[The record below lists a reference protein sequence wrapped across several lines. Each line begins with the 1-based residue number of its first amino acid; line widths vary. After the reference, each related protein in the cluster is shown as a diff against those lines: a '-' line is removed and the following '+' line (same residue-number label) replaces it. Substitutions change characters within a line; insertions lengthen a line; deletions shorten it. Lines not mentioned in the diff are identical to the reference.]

1 MLANN
6 RRNLNAISFL
16 TIAICLIYIFSSVV
30 FKDITDD
37 HFFSTA
43 LSKYSLLDILQ
54 IRYNTWS
61 GRVLI
66 EAFLMKTINLPL
78 FPQIAISLSCLLLSL
93 SISKL
98 VSDNMRTTIPLIAVS
113 MILIL
118 SDFHT
123 NRQATL
129 WITGAYNYII
139 PVSIGMYA
147 ISIYIEKKQSTLRK
161 VASCLLIFLA
171 SNNEQFAVTAI
182 IGIAACLIIKA
193 KARELTLYD
202 AAFTAS
208 LIFGGAVVLAAPGN
222 VARLHSEILNWMP
235 DFDDYGI
242 LYKLSVGVDR
252 ISNQINFNDNFLF
265 IICCAVSLTYLLLNN
280 KQYLAK
286 TLMMSVFT
294 LKIVTFLLSF
304 YPASPISEVLRS
316 DKYIISALWGY
327 SSIYVSY
334 FINLISLSSILLTC
348 LLASR
353 SWNEAAKIFVIM
365 ICGVL
370 SALMIGFSPT
380 AYASGTRVM
389 FIFDISIATATVF
402 MLRNIFSPPPAI
414 DYGSEPSSL
423 WS

>member
-43 LSKYSLLDILQ
+43 LRKYSLLDILD

-61 GRVLI
+61 GRVII

-78 FPQIAISLSCLLLSL
+78 FPQVSIALSCLLLSL

-98 VSDNMRTTIPLIAVS
+98 ASDDMRMTIPLIAVS

-139 PVSIGMYA
+139 PISIGLYA
-147 ISIYIEKKQSTLRK
+147 ITMYFDGNKSTFKKVT
-161 VASCLLIFLA
+161 SCVLIFLA

-193 KARELTLYD
+193 KERELTLYD
-202 AAFTAS
+202 AAFAAS
-208 LIFGGAVVLAAPGN
+208 LTFGGAVVLAAPGN
-222 VARLHSEILNWMP
+222 VVRLHSEILNWMP
-235 DFDDYGI
+235 DFDNYGI

-265 IICCAVSLTYLLLNN
+265 IICCAVSLAYLLLN
-280 KQYLAK
+280 KKHCLAN
-286 TLMMSVFT
+286 TLILSIIT

-304 YPASPISEVLRS
+304 YPASPMNNIFRSEN
-316 DKYIISALWGY
+316 YINPASWGH

-334 FINLISLSSILLTC
+334 LINLMTLSSILLTC
-348 LLASR
+348 LMASKSR
-353 SWNEAAKIFVIM
+353 NEGAKIFVIM

-402 MLRNIFSPPPAI
+402 MLTNIFSRQPAS
-414 DYGSEPSSL
+414 DYGSKPSSL
-423 WS
+423 

>member
-43 LSKYSLLDILQ
+43 LRKYSLLDILD

-61 GRVLI
+61 GRVII

-78 FPQIAISLSCLLLSL
+78 FPQVSIALSCLLLSL

-98 VSDNMRTTIPLIAVS
+98 ASDDMRMTIPLIAVS

-139 PVSIGMYA
+139 PISIGLYA
-147 ISIYIEKKQSTLRK
+147 ITMYFDGNKSTFKKVT
-161 VASCLLIFLA
+161 SCVLIFLA

-182 IGIAACLIIKA
+182 IGIAARLIIKA
-193 KARELTLYD
+193 KERELTLYD
-202 AAFTAS
+202 AAFSAS
-208 LIFGGAVVLAAPGN
+208 LTFGGAVVLAAPGN
-222 VARLHSEILNWMP
+222 VVRLHSEILNWMP

-265 IICCAVSLTYLLLNN
+265 IICCAVSLAYLLLNN
-280 KQYLAK
+280 KHCLAN
-286 TLMMSVFT
+286 TLILSIIT

-304 YPASPISEVLRS
+304 YPASPMNNIFRSEN
-316 DKYIISALWGY
+316 YINPASWGH

-334 FINLISLSSILLTC
+334 LINLMTLSSILLTC
-348 LLASR
+348 LMASKSR
-353 SWNEAAKIFVIM
+353 NEGAKIFVIM

-402 MLRNIFSPPPAI
+402 MLTNIFSRQPAS
-414 DYGSEPSSL
+414 DYGSKPSSL
-423 WS
+423 